1 MPGQKGQ
8 PRSLIVR
15 IYRHGYST
23 LSGVVEDVASGAQEP
38 FANLEELWEALKSM
52 VRRKPRRRSKLPMTA
67 GE

>member
-23 LSGVVEDVASGAQEP
+23 LSGVVEDAASGAQEP
-38 FANLEELWEALKSM
+38 FANLEETSPPQQVADDRW
-52 VRRKPRRRSKLPMTA
+52 
-67 GE
+67 